1 MIEQLD
7 LADRRILFELDCN
20 SRQSTSELARKV
32 RLGRDLVEYRI
43 DRLQSLGIVK
53 RFCMLTNPYKL
64 GLTLYKTYLR
74 LETNRPRVSE
84 LLAYLDQHPR
94 TYWLAECYGEWDL
107 IFSHLAHTP
116 KEFYDF
122 QDKLFSNFKDIIVEF
137 NVYTLVNYWWF
148 PKKHL
153 LGARWENEWKTALE
167 IANSKT
173 DSQTSSSKSMSGWSF
188 ETPEFTF
195 GTTPD
200 EYKLDELE
208 YRLID
213 LLGNNS
219 RLSCAELADI
229 LKISSSVVKYRLDKL
244 VQLGII
250 AGFRVDI
257 DRSALGMNLY
267 KVMVHLRDYDVQK
280 ELEFREF
287 CRKHPNI
294 SCYVQQL
301 GNCKIEFEVEA
312 KDQNEFNAIIDEVK
326 ERFSKH
332 IKYMNYLTV
341 RKDYHHRLKCLSFYP
356 GYNQAKSTSE
366 GSSLEKEAT
375 CQPRHIG
382 IELPA

>member
-1 MIEQLD
+1 MTEQLD
-7 LADRRILFELDCN
+7 LADRRILFELDSN

-53 RFCMLTNPYKL
+53 RFCLLTNPYKL
-64 GLTLYKTYLR
+64 GLTVYKTYLR
-74 LETNRPRVSE
+74 LETNKARVSE
-84 LLAYLDQHPR
+84 LISYLDLHPR

-116 KEFYDF
+116 QEFYDF

-153 LGARWENEWKTALE
+153 LGSRWQEEWRNSLQAAKSENEKSQ
-167 IANSKT
+167 NSAR
-173 DSQTSSSKSMSGWSF
+173 GWSF

-200 EYKLDELE
+200 HYKLDEME
-208 YRLID
+208 YKLID

-219 RLSCAELADI
+219 RLSCTELAQF
-229 LKISSSVVKYRLDKL
+229 LKSSASIVKYRLDKL
-244 VQLGII
+244 IQLGIV

-267 KVMVHLRDYDVQK
+267 KVMVHLRDYDVQR

-294 SCYVQQL
+294 SCYIQQL
-301 GNCKIEFEVEA
+301 GDCKIEFEVEA
-312 KDQNEFNAIIDEVK
+312 KEQNEFNSIIDEVK

-332 IKYMNYLTV
+332 IKYMSHLTV
-341 RKDYHHRLKCLSFYP
+341 RKDYHHRLKCLSFYT
-356 GYNQAKSTSE
+356 GFKENRKSNVTTKSKTD
-366 GSSLEKEAT
+366 LI
-375 CQPRHIG
+375 CQ
-382 IELPA
+382 L